1 MNDIV
6 SRREFL
12 GVLGAGA
19 LLPAAA
25 AGQTFTASDV
35 PVTSRELWTW
45 MRTQL
50 VLQPGLAWLDTAGFG
65 PALRAVMVRE
75 YRSRERQ
82 SLDFAAFRDSSLS
95 PGELRRHL
103 GALAALLGA
112 ETDDLAFTTGS
123 TEGLNAV
130 ARGID
135 LQAGDEV
142 LTTTH
147 ERGAAIY
154 PWLLEAK
161 RRGIKVVQLPHDATT
176 ASPESIVGRFA
187 GAVTP
192 RTRVMA
198 FSHVQST
205 DGTVMPVRELCALAR
220 GNAILTVVD
229 GAQGPGLLEF
239 RLADLG
245 CDVYA
250 TACHRWLNASY
261 GTGILYVRREAR
273 ARFWPLAVDGSR
285 GWDLNDRF
293 GVPLALDGTPE
304 SQGKFGALGRYQ
316 VPSLEGVGIAVEFQ
330 QAVSRARVGAR
341 IRELAAY
348 LRSSLNS
355 LPAIQVLT
363 PIHPA
368 LSSGIVSLRITARDH
383 ASIAQ
388 SLAREDRI
396 VVAHVAQGPA
406 FDAIRVSLHACND
419 HDDID
424 RLVNGLRRR
433 L

>member
-6 SRREFL
+6 SRRDFL

-25 AGQTFTASDV
+25 GGQTFTASGV
-35 PVTSRELWTW
+35 PVTSRELWAW

-50 VLQPGLAWLDTAGFG
+50 VLQPGLVWLDTASVG
-65 PALRAVMVRE
+65 PVLRAVMVRE

-82 SLDFAAFRDSSLS
+82 SLDPATYRESAGG

-103 GALAALLGA
+103 GVVAGLLGA
-112 ETDDLAFTTGS
+112 DAEDLAFTTGT
-123 TEGLNAV
+123 TEGLNLA
-130 ARGID
+130 ARGLD
-135 LQAGDEV
+135 LQPGDEV
-142 LTTTH
+142 LTTAH

-161 RRGIKVVQLPHDATT
+161 RRGIRIVQLSHDGTL

-198 FSHVQST
+198 FAHVQST

-229 GAQGPGLLEF
+229 GALGPGLLDF
-239 RLADLG
+239 RLADLA

-250 TACHRWLNASY
+250 TAGHRWLSASY

-273 ARFWPLAVDGSR
+273 ARFWPLAVDDSR
-285 GWDLNDRF
+285 GWEPSDRF
-293 GVPLALDGTPE
+293 GVAHPSGDVPG
-304 SQGKFGALGRYQ
+304 SQGRFGALGRYQ
-316 VPSLEGVGIAVEFQ
+316 VPSLEGLGIAVEFQ
-330 QAVSRARVGAR
+330 QAVNRARVGAR
-341 IRELAAY
+341 ILELAAY
-348 LRSSLNS
+348 LRSALSA
-355 LPAIQVLT
+355 LPAVQVLT
-363 PIHPA
+363 PNHPS
-368 LSSGIVSLRITARDH
+368 LSTGIVAIRIAGRDH
-383 ASIAQ
+383 AAIAQ
-388 SLAREDRI
+388 ALAREDRI
-396 VVAHVAQGPA
+396 VVAHVARGPA
-406 FDAIRVSLHACND
+406 FDGIRVSLHAHID
-419 HDDID
+419 HDEID
-424 RLVNGLRRR
+424 RLVNALRRR
-433 L
+433 A